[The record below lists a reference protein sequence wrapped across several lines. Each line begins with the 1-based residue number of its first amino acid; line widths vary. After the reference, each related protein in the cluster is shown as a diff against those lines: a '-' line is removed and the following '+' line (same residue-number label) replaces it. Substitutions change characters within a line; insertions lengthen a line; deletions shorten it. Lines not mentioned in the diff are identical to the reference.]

1 MWECQGFQMTFCC
14 CFADEDD
21 GFGVGAIIGIIIG
34 VLLVLLFLSPFIG
47 STIKSCYKNC
57 IKPWISSDR
66 ASTHPTAT
74 TNPGGSK
81 VSESRGGHSLA
92 LSTSE
97 AEPSTYESS
106 TLTKTHSNS
115 GVKKDAPPSYN
126 ESMKFPKHNDST
138 M

>member
-1 MWECQGFQMTFCC
+1 MVMLSEHC
-14 CFADEDD
+14 CFTDADEHH
-21 GFGVGAIIGIIIG
+21 GFGVGAILGIIIG

-47 STIKSCYKNC
+47 GSIKSCYKNC
-57 IKPWISSDR
+57 IKSWFTSDR

-97 AEPSTYESS
+97 AEPSTFESS
-106 TLTKTHSNS
+106 TYTKSHSDS
-115 GVKKDAPPSYN
+115 VTKDTPPKYDDVLKPS
-126 ESMKFPKHNDST
+126 KQRDST
-138 M
+138 L

>member
-1 MWECQGFQMTFCC
+1 MVLSVILCC
-14 CFADEDD
+14 CFTEEHH
-21 GFGVGAIIGIIIG
+21 GFGVGAIIGIIVG

-47 STIKSCYKNC
+47 SSIRSCYKNC
-57 IKPWISSDR
+57 MKPWFTSDR

-81 VSESRGGHSLA
+81 VSESKGGHSLA

-106 TLTKTHSNS
+106 TLTKKHSNT
-115 GVKKDAPPSYN
+115 GVPKDLPPNYDKTLEAPKQS
-126 ESMKFPKHNDST
+126 DST
-138 M
+138 L

>member
-1 MWECQGFQMTFCC
+1 MFCC
-14 CFADEDD
+14 CFTDEDG
-21 GFGVGAIIGIIIG
+21 GFGLGAILGIIIG

-47 STIKSCYKNC
+47 STLKSCYKNC
-57 IKPWISSDR
+57 VKPWISHDK

-81 VSESRGGHSLA
+81 ASESRGGHSMA

-106 TLTKTHSNS
+106 TLTKTHSS
-115 GVKKDAPPSYN
+115 TGVKTDALPNYN
-126 ESMKFPKHNDST
+126 ETMKSTKHNDST